1 MNGKILFYTA
11 FVFSLLTCVGA
22 CIEPVD
28 LPLPVQDKT
37 LSVVCHFSP
46 LDTFE
51 LVLSRGHSILDSGSV
66 GATYVPDAQVSI
78 FSKGVLL
85 DVLTYQPAM
94 PGSEVPPHYKSS
106 YFIPEEG
113 ESYSLRV
120 VVDDEEPITAQSSV
134 PPAVGVRQGS
144 FAYNLEISQ
153 EDEFS
158 SRANYELS
166 FVIDDPPDTA
176 NFYHLI
182 FYQEICNFLI
192 DQNGEKKKK
201 KIYSKPLRAEA
212 QNAFLPLTPYIEG
225 RGYLFKDDFFEGSF
239 QEFSF
244 SGTFLFSTN
253 FQTLGHFVVELRSV
267 PEEYYLYHTS
277 LARYSRS
284 LSDPLAPPVLVTGNV
299 ENAQGIFTGFSSR
312 FYAL

>member
-1 MNGKILFYTA
+1 MNGKIFYPA
-11 FVFSLLTCVGA
+11 FVFVVLTGLEA

-28 LPLPVQDKT
+28 LNLPVQDKT
-37 LSVVCHFSP
+37 LAVVCHFSP

-51 LVLSRGHSILDSGSV
+51 LVLSRGHSVLDSGAAGVS
-66 GATYVPDAQVSI
+66 YVPDAQVSI
-78 FSKGVLL
+78 FSEGVLL
-85 DVLTYQPAM
+85 DVLTYQPTLA
-94 PGSEVPPHYKSS
+94 GSEVPPHYKSS

-113 ESYSLRV
+113 KSYSLRV
-120 VVDDEEPITAQSSV
+120 VVDDEEPVTAQSRV

-144 FAYNLEISQ
+144 FAYDLDILE

-158 SRANYELS
+158 LRANYELS

-192 DQNGEKKKK
+192 DQNGDTIIQKV
-201 KIYSKPLRAEA
+201 YSKPLRAEA

-225 RGYLFKDDFFEGSF
+225 RGYLFKDDFFAGSF

-244 SGTFLFSTN
+244 SGTFLFSKS

-299 ENAQGIFTGFSSR
+299 ENAQGVFTGFSSR